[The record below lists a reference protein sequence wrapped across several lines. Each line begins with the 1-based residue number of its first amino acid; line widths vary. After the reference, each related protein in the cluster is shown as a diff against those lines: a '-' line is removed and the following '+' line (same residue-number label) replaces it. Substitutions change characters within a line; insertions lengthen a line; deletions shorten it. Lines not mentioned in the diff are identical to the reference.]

1 MIKAILFDLDGTLLN
16 TLKDLNEATN
26 FTLKS
31 FDLPLITIE
40 QTRNF
45 IGNGVKILL
54 RRAAFNADIDY
65 ALAFETFKNY
75 YRSHIKDYTE
85 VYEGIIDVLKLLK
98 TMNIK
103 VAVTSNKYQEG
114 VSILC
119 NHLLNSYID
128 IALGSSDTVKVK
140 PNPDMINIALNTLN
154 VTNNECLYVGDS
166 DVDMITGKSNN
177 IKTIGVTWGYKEK
190 EVLINEKPD
199 YLIDNPVEIINI
211 IKEINNN
218 E

>member
-16 TLKDLNEATN
+16 TLKDLNAATN
-26 FTLKS
+26 HTLKT
-31 FDLPLITIE
+31 FNLPGITID
-40 QTRNF
+40 QTRSF
-45 IGNGVKILL
+45 IGNGVKKLL
-54 RRAAFNADIDY
+54 VRAAFNANIDY
-65 ALAFETFKNY
+65 ELAYETFKNY
-75 YRSHIKDYTE
+75 YRVHIKDYTE
-85 VYEGIIDVLKLLK
+85 VYDGIIDVLKYLK
-98 TMNIK
+98 EKDIK

-119 NHLLNSYID
+119 DYLLDSYIN
-128 IALGSSDTVKVK
+128 IAIGSSDTVKVK

-154 VTNNECLYVGDS
+154 VNNKECLYVGDS

-199 YLIDNPVEIINI
+199 YLIDKPSEIINI
-211 IKEINNN
+211 LKEINNY